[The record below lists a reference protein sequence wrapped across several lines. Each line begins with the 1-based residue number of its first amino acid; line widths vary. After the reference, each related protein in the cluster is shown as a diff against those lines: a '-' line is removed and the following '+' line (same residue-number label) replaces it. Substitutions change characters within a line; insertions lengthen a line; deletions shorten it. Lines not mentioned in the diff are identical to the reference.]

1 MMDHSDAMGDTS
13 QPSMLNDARAT
24 QGVIFNVQHYSI
36 HDGPG
41 IRTTVFLKGCP
52 LRCLWC
58 QNPESQLT
66 RPELFF
72 NADLCQG
79 CGKCVAVCP
88 NHAVELL
95 DGKSRTDRNSCRA
108 SGECV
113 QVCPNDAR
121 NIMGKYAT
129 AGEVFSQVA
138 ADAIFYQ
145 QSGGGMT
152 LSGGEPLMQPQF
164 SANLLKLCR
173 DAAIHTTLDTCG
185 YASWDTA
192 RRVLEQVDLV
202 LYDFKHMDPVE
213 HKKLTGMSNELILEN
228 AKKIRRELNVSMLAR
243 VPIAPGLNDSV
254 ENVRATAQFI
264 ANELGDAVKVH
275 LLPYHRLGEAKYERL
290 EKPSQSVSLE
300 PPNDEHML
308 ELQKIVESFGLT
320 TVIGG

>member
-1 MMDHSDAMGDTS
+1 MMNHSDAIS
-13 QPSMLNDARAT
+13 AAT

-52 LRCLWC
+52 LRCAWC
-58 QNPESQLT
+58 QNPESQMT
-66 RPELFF
+66 HPELFF
-72 NADLCQG
+72 NVDLCKG
-79 CGKCVAVCP
+79 CGKCVEVCP
-88 NHAVELL
+88 NHAIDLM
-95 DGKSRTDRNSCRA
+95 DGRSRTNRKLCNA

-121 NIMGKYAT
+121 NIMGQYIT
-129 AGEVFSQVA
+129 AGEVFKQVS

-145 QSGGGMT
+145 RSGGGVT
-152 LSGGEPLMQPQF
+152 VSGGEPLMQPQF
-164 SANLLKLCR
+164 AASVLKLCR
-173 DAAIHTTLDTCG
+173 DAAIHTTLDTSG
-185 YASWDTA
+185 YAGWDNA
-192 RRVLEQVDLV
+192 RHVLEQADLV

-213 HKKLTGMSNELILEN
+213 HKKLTGMSNELILDN
-228 AKKIRRELNVSMLAR
+228 AKKIVHELKVRMLAR

-254 ENVRATAQFI
+254 ENVRATAEFI
-264 ANELGDAVKVH
+264 AKELDDSVRVH

-300 PPNDEHML
+300 PPGDERMAD
-308 ELQKIVESFGLT
+308 LQRIVESYGLT